1 MSPEVYTREA
11 DGEDHSTPAL
21 SLIQL
26 RGTMSELETDL
37 KIAYRAARDW
47 DLKIVGLGRA
57 ACELNTL
64 IRALETELAEY
75 NRETSE

>member
-1 MSPEVYTREA
+1 
-11 DGEDHSTPAL
+11 
-21 SLIQL
+21 
-26 RGTMSELETDL
+26 MSELETDL